1 MRSMKLGIVATAYG
15 LWLFGLVEIFYLT
28 YGQAD
33 NALEFTLI
41 AGAVP
46 ALLQFFLLGVD
57 PLGLVTPVKFSIVLV
72 LLILVSYF
80 GNASDWTPLIQTCN
94 ITFVLGIAV
103 LFAGSPDE
111 RLLPA
116 TAMLCSVFTG
126 ILLLYINFTGE
137 YLWGRLVAH
146 HIQPNFWGTIGLA
159 VALAA
164 LGARRFPL
172 MLLGLGA
179 GLLTLYDASA
189 RGSLVGL
196 LAAFAALFILAG
208 HRLRDHRLVTVLIG
222 TAVLLVIGM
231 LASSFLL
238 LFWPCR
244 DLSGRTCSKATTHI
258 VEFSGLTGRTELW
271 GETVDV
277 WIRSPLF
284 SIGYHQH
291 ENLMSTVGA
300 HNAYLAMLADTG
312 IFSLLLYCWLLVRS
326 FLAGLTIKE
335 PALRRLTIAYVVGYA
350 VYGFFEARAF
360 NSGNPLSLLFLMCCF
375 SALAHQA
382 KQRAAASAYAG
393 PSPSGSL
400 HGRASPDTGYA

>member
-103 LFAGSPDE
+103 LAAGSPDE

-231 LASSFLL
+231 LASSYF
-238 LFWPCR
+238 
-244 DLSGRTCSKATTHI
+244 SGLADVIWSDVFKGDDPYRGI
-258 VEFSGLTGRTELW
+258 GSGLTGRTELW

-284 SIGYHQH
+284 GVGYHQH

-326 FLAGLTIKE
+326 FFAGLTIKE